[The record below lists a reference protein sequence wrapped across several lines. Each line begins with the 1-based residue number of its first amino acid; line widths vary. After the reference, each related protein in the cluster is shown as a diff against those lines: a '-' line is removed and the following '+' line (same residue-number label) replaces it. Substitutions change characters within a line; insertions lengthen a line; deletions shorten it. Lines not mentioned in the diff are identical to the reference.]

1 MQVLLERAL
10 KSSDEVAADLSMLS
24 ADERNQ
30 LVSGFNSTDTPMP
43 ADKTLSQL
51 FEAQAAAKPQ
61 NTCLVE
67 GSKRLL
73 YAEVISLPHHQLS
86 VDCMHDAFLLV
97 DQDLGLEARACVLL
111 THQHHPW

>member
-1 MQVLLERAL
+1 MTWPFAVQVLLKTAL
-10 KSSDEVAADLSMLS
+10 ESSDEVAADLSMLS
-24 ADERNQ
+24 AIERSQ

-67 GSKRLL
+67 GSKRLS

-86 VDCMHDAFLLV
+86 VSCMRDAFLPV
-97 DQDLGLEARACVLL
+97 D
-111 THQHHPW
+111 